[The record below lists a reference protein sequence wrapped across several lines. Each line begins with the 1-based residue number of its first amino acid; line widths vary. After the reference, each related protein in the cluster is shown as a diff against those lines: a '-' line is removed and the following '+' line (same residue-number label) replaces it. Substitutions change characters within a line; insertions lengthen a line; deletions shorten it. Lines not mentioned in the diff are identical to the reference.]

1 MKILKEGIDRYLSDE
16 SNSKSSGIDGV
27 ALPSD
32 ADEVL
37 KILQKGKPV
46 TVYGGGTGVVGGA
59 CADGG
64 FLLSTEKFKKIE
76 ADPLFMTVCCGAGA
90 SLKDLHR
97 EISKYGLWYPADSTE
112 QSATIGGNIATC
124 AWGARGYKYGSI
136 RNFVNAITVVT
147 PGAGVLEIRRGELK
161 ALAGKFKFA
170 VKGREISLETAD
182 TLPKF
187 AFKNSAG
194 YYMGKETDLIDLFI
208 GSEGTLG
215 IVISAELK
223 VLPVP
228 FGVFST
234 ALSFKESKDAFA
246 FAAKMKAGSPGL
258 CGLEYFDN
266 NSTSILS
273 AKYKNLMPG
282 RHMIICEFEASSVS
296 DEDMQMKLVE
306 KEGFKAQETAVCGTG
321 EKDNIISEMREAL
334 PSIINEKM
342 RKRNLRKLSTDF
354 SVPDAVKKEMYAVYE
369 RHLGGVEMQYAM
381 FGHIGNNN
389 LHVNFMPYDN
399 NERETAAKT
408 ADAMAAEIADIGGS
422 VAAEHGVGKLK
433 KKYLELMYEKEEID
447 AMRKIKKA
455 FDPAG
460 ILNAGNVFDIR

>member
-16 SNSKSSGIDGV
+16 SNSKSSGIEGV
-27 ALPSD
+27 VVPSD

-46 TVYGGGTGVVGGA
+46 TVYGGGTGITGGA
-59 CADGG
+59 CAEGG
-64 FLLSTEKFKKIE
+64 VLLSTEKFRKVE
-76 ADPLFMTVCCGAGA
+76 ADPLFMTVRCGAGA
-90 SLKDLHR
+90 SLKDIHKEL
-97 EISKYGLWYPADSTE
+97 SKYGLWYPADSTE

-124 AWGARGYKYGSI
+124 AWGARGLKYGSI

-147 PGAGVLEIRRGELK
+147 PAAGVMEIKRGELK
-161 ALAGKFKFA
+161 AHAGKFRFA
-170 VKGREISLETAD
+170 AKGREISFEMAD

-194 YYMGKETDLIDLFI
+194 YYMGRETDLIDLFI

-215 IVISAELK
+215 VVISAELK

-228 FGVFST
+228 FGVFSAALT
-234 ALSFKESKDAFA
+234 FKDKKEALSF
-246 FAAKMKAGSPGL
+246 AAKIKTGNPPL

-266 NSTSILS
+266 NSTSLLS
-273 AKYKNLMPG
+273 AKYKNLIPG
-282 RHMIICEFEASSVS
+282 RYMIICEFEASSAA
-296 DEDMQMKLVE
+296 EEERLMKLIDR
-306 KEGFKAQETAVCGTG
+306 EGSKAQETTVCGTG
-321 EKDNIISEMREAL
+321 EKNNPVSEMREAL
-334 PSIINEKM
+334 PSIINDKM
-342 RKRNLRKLSTDF
+342 RKRKLIKLSTDF
-354 SVPDAVKKEMYAVYE
+354 SVAENMKKEMDAVYE
-369 RHLGGVEMQYAM
+369 RHLNEVEMQHAV

-399 NERETAAKT
+399 NEREAALKT
-408 ADAMAAEIADIGGS
+408 AGAMAADIAALGGS

-433 KKYLELMYEKEEID
+433 KGYLELMYKKEEIE

-460 ILNAGNVFDIR
+460 ILNAGNIFDL